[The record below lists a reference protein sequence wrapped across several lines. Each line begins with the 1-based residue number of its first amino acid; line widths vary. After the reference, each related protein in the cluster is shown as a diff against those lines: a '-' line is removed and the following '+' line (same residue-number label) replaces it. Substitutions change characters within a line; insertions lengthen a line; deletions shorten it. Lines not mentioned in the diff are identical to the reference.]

1 MSNIPLSNQNFR
13 NLTES
18 LSLKIKLARKKSRRK
33 IEPISRILKIRP
45 EYLNYIEENKFHMI
59 PGNIYLKSFIKNYA
73 TFLKVDISSEMME
86 LKKYLNSPKN
96 ELSNIIEKQLKTPR
110 PRVRLLVIISVILLG
125 LIFFV
130 GKLKNSV
137 LLYSTLNNF
146 ILLI

>member
-1 MSNIPLSNQNFR
+1 
-13 NLTES
+13 
-18 LSLKIKLARKKSRRK
+18 
-33 IEPISRILKIRP
+33 
-45 EYLNYIEENKFHMI
+45 MI

-73 TFLKVDISSEMME
+73 TFLKVDISSEMLE

-110 PRVRLLVIISVILLG
+110 PKVRLLVIISVILLG

>member
-13 NLTES
+13 DLTES

-33 IEPISRILKIRP
+33 IETISRILKIRP

-73 TFLKVDISSEMME
+73 KFLKVDISPEMLE
-86 LKKYLNSPKN
+86 LKKYLNRPKN
-96 ELSNIIEKQLKTPR
+96 ELSNVIQKQLKTPR
-110 PRVRLLVIISVILLG
+110 PKAKLLVITFVILLC
-125 LIFFV
+125 LIIFV
-130 GKLKNSV
+130 GKLKNNV
-137 LLYSTLNNF
+137 LLYSTFNNF

>member
-45 EYLNYIEENKFHMI
+45 EYLNYIEKNKFHMI

-73 TFLKVDISSEMME
+73 TFLKVDISSEMLE

-110 PRVRLLVIISVILLG
+110 PKVRLLVIISVILLG

>member
-73 TFLKVDISSEMME
+73 TFLKVDISSEMLE

-110 PRVRLLVIISVILLG
+110 PKVRLLVIISVILLG

-137 LLYSTLNNF
+137 LLYSTLNKF
-146 ILLI
+146 I

>member
-1 MSNIPLSNQNFR
+1 MSNIPLSNQHFR

-73 TFLKVDISSEMME
+73 TFLKVDISSEMLE

-110 PRVRLLVIISVILLG
+110 PKVRLLVIISVILLG

>member
-73 TFLKVDISSEMME
+73 TFLKVDISSEMLE

-110 PRVRLLVIISVILLG
+110 PEVRLLVIISVILLG

>member
-45 EYLNYIEENKFHMI
+45 DYLNYIEENKIHMI

-73 TFLKVDISSEMME
+73 TFLKVDISSEMLE

>member
-59 PGNIYLKSFIKNYA
+59 PGNIYLKSFIKNYP
-73 TFLKVDISSEMME
+73 TFLKVDISSEKFE

-110 PRVRLLVIISVILLG
+110 PKVRLLVIISVILLG

>member
-73 TFLKVDISSEMME
+73 TFLKVDIGPEMLE
-86 LKKYLNSPKN
+86 LKQYLNNPKN
-96 ELSNIIEKQLKTPR
+96 KLSNVIEKQLKTPR
-110 PRVRLLVIISVILLG
+110 PKIRLLFIIFVILLG

-130 GKLKNSV
+130 GKLKNNV
-137 LLYSTLNNF
+137 LLYSTLYNF

>member
-73 TFLKVDISSEMME
+73 TFLKVDISSEMLE

-130 GKLKNSV
+130 GKLKYSV

>member
-1 MSNIPLSNQNFR
+1 MSNIPLSNQNYK
-13 NLTES
+13 NLSEN

-33 IEPISRILKIRP
+33 IETISRILKIRP

-73 TFLKVDISSEMME
+73 TFLKVDINPEMLE

-96 ELSNIIEKQLKTPR
+96 ELSNVIEKQLKTPR
-110 PRVRLLVIISVILLG
+110 PKVRLLVIISVILLG

-130 GKLKNSV
+130 GKLKNNV
-137 LLYSTLNNF
+137 LLYSTLYNF

>member
-73 TFLKVDISSEMME
+73 TFLKVDISSEMLE

-110 PRVRLLVIISVILLG
+110 PKVRLLVIISVILLG

-130 GKLKNSV
+130 GKLKNNV
-137 LLYSTLNNF
+137 LLYSTFNNPL
-146 ILLI
+146 LLI

>member
-73 TFLKVDISSEMME
+73 TFLKVDISSEMLE

-110 PRVRLLVIISVILLG
+110 PKVRLLVIISVILLG

>member
-33 IEPISRILKIRP
+33 IETISRILKIRP

-73 TFLKVDISSEMME
+73 KFLKVDISSEMLE

-130 GKLKNSV
+130 GKLKNNV
-137 LLYSTLNNF
+137 LLYSTLYNF

>member
-73 TFLKVDISSEMME
+73 TFLKVDISSEMLE

>member
-110 PRVRLLVIISVILLG
+110 PKVRLLVIISVILLG

>member
-73 TFLKVDISSEMME
+73 TFLKVDISSEMLE
-86 LKKYLNSPKN
+86 LKKYLDSPKN

>member
-1 MSNIPLSNQNFR
+1 MSNIPLSNQHFR

-45 EYLNYIEENKFHMI
+45 EYLNYIEENKFQMI

-73 TFLKVDISSEMME
+73 TFLKVDISSEMLE

>member
-1 MSNIPLSNQNFR
+1 ML
-13 NLTES
+13 
-18 LSLKIKLARKKSRRK
+18 
-33 IEPISRILKIRP
+33 
-45 EYLNYIEENKFHMI
+45 
-59 PGNIYLKSFIKNYA
+59 
-73 TFLKVDISSEMME
+73 E

-110 PRVRLLVIISVILLG
+110 PKVRLLVIISVILLG

-146 ILLI
+146 KLLI

>member
-73 TFLKVDISSEMME
+73 TFLKVDISSEMLE

-110 PRVRLLVIISVILLG
+110 PKVRLLVIISVILLG
-125 LIFFV
+125 LIFS
-130 GKLKNSV
+130 KIE
-137 LLYSTLNNF
+137 YS
-146 ILLI
+146 

>member
-73 TFLKVDISSEMME
+73 TFLKVDINPEMLE

-96 ELSNIIEKQLKTPR
+96 ELSNVIEKQLKTPR
-110 PRVRLLVIISVILLG
+110 PKVRLLVIISVILLG

>member
-33 IEPISRILKIRP
+33 IETISRILKIRP

-73 TFLKVDISSEMME
+73 IFLKVDISREMLE

-96 ELSNIIEKQLKTPR
+96 ELSSVIEKRLKTPR
-110 PRVRLLVIISVILLG
+110 PKVKLLVIISIILLG

-130 GKLKNSV
+130 GKLKNNV
-137 LLYSTLNNF
+137 LLYSTLYNF

>member
-59 PGNIYLKSFIKNYA
+59 PGNIYLKSFIKN
-73 TFLKVDISSEMME
+73 
-86 LKKYLNSPKN
+86 
-96 ELSNIIEKQLKTPR
+96 
-110 PRVRLLVIISVILLG
+110 
-125 LIFFV
+125 
-130 GKLKNSV
+130 
-137 LLYSTLNNF
+137 
-146 ILLI
+146 

>member
-1 MSNIPLSNQNFR
+1 MSNIPLSKQNFR

-73 TFLKVDISSEMME
+73 TFLKVDISSEMLE

-110 PRVRLLVIISVILLG
+110 PNVRLLVIISVILLG

>member
-73 TFLKVDISSEMME
+73 TFLKVDISSEMLE

-110 PRVRLLVIISVILLG
+110 PNVRLLVIISVILLG

>member
-1 MSNIPLSNQNFR
+1 MSNIPLSNQNYR
-13 NLTES
+13 NLSES

-33 IEPISRILKIRP
+33 IETISRILKIRP

-73 TFLKVDISSEMME
+73 TFLKVDISPEMLE
-86 LKKYLNSPKN
+86 LKKYLNSPTN
-96 ELSNIIEKQLKTPR
+96 ELSNVIEKQLKTPR
-110 PRVRLLVIISVILLG
+110 PKVRLLVIISVILLG

-130 GKLKNSV
+130 GKLKNNV
-137 LLYSTLNNF
+137 LLYSSLNNF